1 MSLSSANK
9 LYCVLNTCC
18 QIEGRYTFPGFT
30 AYSMSKSAAVSF
42 ADGLRREMK
51 KWSITVHTIEPT
63 LYKYVTLHNYILS
76 PE

>member
-1 MSLSSANK
+1 MSLSLPLCELIDCAVIK
-9 LYCVLNTCC
+9 
-18 QIEGRYTFPGFT
+18 GRYTFPGFT

-63 LYKYVTLHNYILS
+63 LYKYLFISARNRVGNI
-76 PE
+76 

>member
-1 MSLSSANK
+1 
-9 LYCVLNTCC
+9 
-18 QIEGRYTFPGFT
+18 
-30 AYSMSKSAAVSF
+30 MSKSAAVSF

-63 LYKYVTLHNYILS
+63 LYKYVTFHNNILN